1 MKPPVTEFLN
11 IQLNDLETHF
21 GGDVLT
27 YFGTIVDGNENAVL
41 RIVEG
46 LALDPGKKEKLF
58 VILTTTG
65 GSATNALGVGCLY
78 DYFFRI

>member
-46 LALDPGKKEKLF
+46 LALDPGKKGKT
-58 VILTTTG
+58 VRYPHNHG
-65 GSATNALGVGCLY
+65 GQRNGRRKVC
-78 DYFFRI
+78 